1 MKVAPLPTNEKERL
15 EALYNYDILDSD
27 AEKDYD
33 EIVQL
38 ASLICQTP
46 VALIT
51 LIDKDRQWF
60 KAKVGLDISETPRD
74 YAFCSHAILQND
86 LMQVPDTL
94 QDERFYDNP
103 YVEAEPNVRFYAGFP
118 LTTKSGFNLGT
129 LCVIDFQPRQLNNI
143 QKYTLQIL
151 ANQVADKIEMRLIN
165 KQLEFQKQTLEKQLE
180 FQKKIFSLIAHD
192 VRSPL
197 ISMYGIATLLSEN
210 GMEKEQV
217 YQSIHKIQNNINN
230 ALDVLDQILI
240 WGKMQ
245 VGSNTDIQPRIEKI
259 KVKDFLEPII
269 KFYTPKAQN
278 KNIDLSFELEQ
289 CPDYIYSD
297 PFLFGSII
305 RNLVSNAIKFTPLGG
320 KVKCDITNE
329 QGYLKIVV
337 QDNGIGMSEEVQ
349 RSFWTGE
356 NVVSRIGTN
365 NEKGTG
371 SALQLLRT
379 FTYLLGGKIY
389 LQSKENEG
397 TTFIVTLPLNKNP

>member
-1 MKVAPLPTNEKERL
+1 
-15 EALYNYDILDSD
+15 
-27 AEKDYD
+27 
-33 EIVQL
+33 
-38 ASLICQTP
+38 
-46 VALIT
+46 
-51 LIDKDRQWF
+51 
-60 KAKVGLDISETPRD
+60 
-74 YAFCSHAILQND
+74 
-86 LMQVPDTL
+86 
-94 QDERFYDNP
+94 
-103 YVEAEPNVRFYAGFP
+103 
-118 LTTKSGFNLGT
+118 
-129 LCVIDFQPRQLNNI
+129 
-143 QKYTLQIL
+143 
-151 ANQVADKIEMRLIN
+151 
-165 KQLEFQKQTLEKQLE
+165 
-180 FQKKIFSLIAHD
+180 
-192 VRSPL
+192 
-197 ISMYGIATLLSEN
+197 
-210 GMEKEQV
+210 
-217 YQSIHKIQNNINN
+217 
-230 ALDVLDQILI
+230 I